1 MAMIGKT
8 TNAANE
14 EGRAHT
20 PVLRKMRH
28 QLAVA
33 SSDPVIAIGLVLAA
47 VFALLI
53 LAPVISILVNVAIVQ
68 IGDAARTRAPEG
80 AWTAYYLTR
89 AFASRMSGILLWQ
102 PLLNTASVA
111 IGAIVISMSV
121 GGLLAWLVNRTELPG
136 RGWFSTALII
146 PFMLPTWTL
155 ALAWTTIFKNRTVG
169 GQPGWLENLGFAT
182 PDWLAYGR
190 LPMIIILS
198 LHYAPFVILILGSAL
213 QRFDAQLEDSARIL
227 GASRRRVAFQIVLPL
242 MRPALLSCCLL
253 ILADCIG
260 EFAVPYVLGLPVGFD
275 TLSTSLYR
283 AISTRQTGMAAVM
296 AAVIMVIGVL
306 TLYIDTRMMREARR
320 FAIVG
325 GKGAMD
331 RRRPLGR
338 WQMPATGLAL
348 AFVAVGVVIP
358 LLTLFLST
366 IMRVPGRFTPE
377 NFTFDYWIGSDLGTV
392 ALRNGILLTPEFWS
406 AGLNTLIIIGAASL
420 ASGVLGL
427 LVGYVV
433 IRSRFAALGNF
444 LRQITFM
451 PYLVPGIAFA
461 AAILTLFA
469 VPRGPIP
476 ALYGTSII
484 LMLALIADQMPF
496 ASRSGIAAMAQ
507 LGKEPEEAARI
518 AGAGWLRRMTGI
530 VMPIQKRA
538 LASAILLPF
547 ISGIKGVSLFIILA
561 VPATDVLTTYSL
573 RLVDYNYTQA
583 ANAVVLMIALLALFG
598 TILINRLTGNGIAKG
613 LES

>member
-1 MAMIGKT
+1 MAI
-8 TNAANE
+8 NE
-14 EGRAHT
+14 QATGHGAGTRVE
-20 PVLRKMRH
+20 VLRH
-28 QLAVA
+28 HLAVA
-33 SSDPVIAIGLVLAA
+33 RREPVIAIGLMLAL
-47 VFALLI
+47 VFSLLI
-53 LAPVISILVNVAIVQ
+53 LAPVISILINVAIVQ
-68 IGDAARTRAPEG
+68 IGDAARTKAPEG
-80 AWTAYYLTR
+80 ALTLYYLTR
-89 AFASRMSGILLWQ
+89 AFASRMSSILLWQ
-102 PLLNTASVA
+102 PLLNTASIA
-111 IGAIVISMSV
+111 IGAIAISMTV
-121 GGLLAWLVNRTELPG
+121 GGILAWLVNRTDLAG
-136 RGWFSTALII
+136 RRWLATALII

-169 GQPGWLENLGFAT
+169 GQPGWLETLGFGT

-190 LPMIIILS
+190 FPIIIILS
-198 LHYAPFVILILGSAL
+198 LHYAPFVILILGAAL
-213 QRFDAQLEDSARIL
+213 QRLDAQLEDSARIL

-242 MRPALLSCCLL
+242 MRPALLSCGLL

-283 AISTRQTGMAAVM
+283 AISTRQNGMAAVM
-296 AAVIMVIGVL
+296 AAVIMVIGVV

-338 WQMPATGLAL
+338 WQLPATGFAL
-348 AFVAVGVVIP
+348 AFFILGVVIP
-358 LLTLFLST
+358 LLTLFFST
-366 IMRVPGRFTPE
+366 IMRVPGRFSLE
-377 NFTFDYWIGSDLGTV
+377 NFTFDYWIGSNLDTV
-392 ALRNGILLTPEFWS
+392 ALRSGILLTPEFWS
-406 AGLNTLIIIGAASL
+406 AGFNTLVIIGAASL
-420 ASGVLGL
+420 ASGILGL

-433 IRSRFAALGNF
+433 IRSPFAALGVF

-484 LMLALIADQMPF
+484 LILALIADQMPF

-518 AGAGWLRRMTGI
+518 AGAGWLRRMTSI

>member
-1 MAMIGKT
+1 MVDIGYVEKDARLASGNSPYKRLRHHLT
-8 TNAANE
+8 VISHE
-14 EGRAHT
+14 
-20 PVLRKMRH
+20 PVMFIGIA
-28 QLAVA
+28 LAV
-33 SSDPVIAIGLVLAA
+33 
-47 VFALLI
+47 VFLLLI

-80 AWTAYYLTR
+80 AFTLYYVTR
-89 AFASRMSGILLWQ
+89 AFASRMSSILLWQ
-102 PLLNTASVA
+102 PMLNTASIA
-111 IGAIVISMSV
+111 IGSIVLSMSV
-121 GGLLAWLVNRTELPG
+121 GGVLAWLVNRTELPG
-136 RGWFSTALII
+136 SRWFATALII

-169 GQPGWLENLGFAT
+169 GQPGWLETLGFST

-213 QRFDAQLEDSARIL
+213 QRLDAQLEDSARIL

-242 MRPALLSCCLL
+242 MRPALLSCGLL

-296 AAVIMVIGVL
+296 AAVIMAIGMVA
-306 TLYIDTRMMREARR
+306 LYIDTRMMREARR
-320 FAIVG
+320 FAIIG

-338 WQMPATGLAL
+338 WQMPATIFTL
-348 AFVAVGVVIP
+348 AFFTVGVVIP

-366 IMRVPGRFTPE
+366 IMRVPGRFSPE
-377 NFTFDYWIGSDLGTV
+377 NFTFDYWIGANLDTV
-392 ALRNGILLTPEFWS
+392 ALRNGILMTPEFWS
-406 AGLNTLIIIGAASL
+406 AGLNTLMIIGVASL

-433 IRSRFAALGNF
+433 IRSPFAALGNF
-444 LRQITFM
+444 LRQITFL

-469 VPRGPIP
+469 VPRGPLP
-476 ALYGTSII
+476 ALYGTSVI
-484 LMLALIADQMPF
+484 LILALIADQMPF

-518 AGAGWLRRMTGI
+518 AGAGWWRRMLSI

>member
-1 MAMIGKT
+1 MVDIRHVEKDARLASGNAPYRRLRHHLTVISHEPVMFIGI
-8 TNAANE
+8 A
-14 EGRAHT
+14 
-20 PVLRKMRH
+20 
-28 QLAVA
+28 LAV
-33 SSDPVIAIGLVLAA
+33 
-47 VFALLI
+47 VFLLLI

-80 AWTAYYLTR
+80 AFTLYYVTR
-89 AFASRMSGILLWQ
+89 AFVSRMSSILLWQ
-102 PLLNTASVA
+102 PMLNTASIA
-111 IGAIVISMSV
+111 IGSIVLSMSV
-121 GGLLAWLVNRTELPG
+121 GGVLAWLVNRTELPG
-136 RGWFSTALII
+136 RRWFATA

-169 GQPGWLENLGFAT
+169 GQPGWLETLGFST

-213 QRFDAQLEDSARIL
+213 QRLDAQLEDSARIL

-242 MRPALLSCCLL
+242 MRPALLSCGLL

-296 AAVIMVIGVL
+296 AAVIMAIGVV

-320 FAIVG
+320 FAIIG

-338 WQMPATGLAL
+338 WQMPATIFTL
-348 AFVAVGVVIP
+348 AFFTVGVVIP

-366 IMRVPGRFTPE
+366 IMRVPGRFSPE
-377 NFTFDYWIGSDLGTV
+377 NFTFDYWIGANLDTV
-392 ALRNGILLTPEFWS
+392 ALINGILMTPEFWS
-406 AGLNTLIIIGAASL
+406 AGLNTLVIIGVASL

-433 IRSRFAALGNF
+433 IRSPFAALGNF
-444 LRQITFM
+444 LRQITFL

-469 VPRGPIP
+469 VPRGPLP

-484 LMLALIADQMPF
+484 LILALIADQMPF

-518 AGAGWLRRMTGI
+518 AGAGWWRRMFSI

-583 ANAVVLMIALLALFG
+583 ANAVVLMIAFLALFG

>member
-1 MAMIGKT
+1 MVDIGHVEKDARLASGDSPYRRLRHHLT
-8 TNAANE
+8 VISHE
-14 EGRAHT
+14 
-20 PVLRKMRH
+20 PVMFIGIA
-28 QLAVA
+28 LAV
-33 SSDPVIAIGLVLAA
+33 
-47 VFALLI
+47 VFLLLI

-80 AWTAYYLTR
+80 AFTLYYVTR
-89 AFASRMSGILLWQ
+89 AFASRMSSILLWQ
-102 PLLNTASVA
+102 PMLNTASIA
-111 IGAIVISMSV
+111 IGSIFLSMSV
-121 GGLLAWLVNRTELPG
+121 GGVLAWLVNRTELPG
-136 RGWFSTALII
+136 RRWFATALII

-169 GQPGWLENLGFAT
+169 GQPGWLETLGFST

-213 QRFDAQLEDSARIL
+213 QRLDAQLEDSARIL

-242 MRPALLSCCLL
+242 MRPALLSCGLL

-296 AAVIMVIGVL
+296 AAVIMAIGVV

-320 FAIVG
+320 FAIIG

-338 WQMPATGLAL
+338 WQMPATVFTL
-348 AFVAVGVVIP
+348 AFFTVGVVIP

-366 IMRVPGRFTPE
+366 VMRVPGRFSPE
-377 NFTFDYWIGSDLGTV
+377 NFTFDYWIGANLDTI
-392 ALRNGILLTPEFWS
+392 ALRNGILMTPEFWS
-406 AGLNTLIIIGAASL
+406 AGLNTLVIIGVASL

-433 IRSRFAALGNF
+433 IRSPFAALGNF
-444 LRQITFM
+444 LRQITFL

-469 VPRGPIP
+469 VPRGPLP

-484 LMLALIADQMPF
+484 LILALIADQMPF

-518 AGAGWLRRMTGI
+518 AGAGWWRRMLSI
-530 VMPIQKRA
+530 VIPIQKRA

-583 ANAVVLMIALLALFG
+583 ANAVVLMIALSALFG

>member
-1 MAMIGKT
+1 MIGT
-8 TNAANE
+8 GMARN
-14 EGRAHT
+14 GRGMGLAK
-20 PVLRKMRH
+20 LRH
-28 QLAVA
+28 DLAVGRRE
-33 SSDPVIAIGLVLAA
+33 PVIAIGLALALL
-47 VFALLI
+47 FAFLI
-53 LAPVISILVNVAIVQ
+53 LAPVISILANVAIVQ
-68 IGDAARTRAPEG
+68 IGDAARSRAPEG
-80 AWTAYYLTR
+80 AFTLYYVTR

-102 PLLNTASVA
+102 PLLNTASIAV
-111 IGAIVISMSV
+111 GAIILSMTV
-121 GGLLAWLVNRTELPG
+121 GGVLAWLVNRTDLVG
-136 RGWFSTALII
+136 RRWLATALII

-169 GQPGWLENLGFAT
+169 GQPGWLEMLGFVT
-182 PDWLAYGR
+182 PDWMAYGR
-190 LPMIIILS
+190 FPIIIILS
-198 LHYAPFVILILGSAL
+198 LHYAPFVILILGAAL
-213 QRFDAQLEDSARIL
+213 QRLDAQLEDSARIL

-242 MRPALLSCCLL
+242 MRPALLSCGLL

-283 AISTRQTGMAAVM
+283 AISTRQSGMAAVM
-296 AAVIMVIGVL
+296 AAVIMAIGVV

-331 RRRPLGR
+331 RRRTLGR
-338 WQMPATGLAL
+338 WQIAAIGFAL
-348 AFVAVGVVIP
+348 SFFVLGVVVP
-358 LLTLFLST
+358 LVTLFLST

-377 NFTFDYWIGSDLGTV
+377 NFTFDYWIGSNLDTV
-392 ALRNGILLTPEFWS
+392 ALRSGILLTPEFWS
-406 AGLNTLIIIGAASL
+406 AGLNTLVIIGAASL
-420 ASGVLGL
+420 ASGILGL

-433 IRSRFAALGNF
+433 IRSPFAALGAF

-461 AAILTLFA
+461 AAMLTLFA
-469 VPRGPIP
+469 VPRGPLP

-484 LMLALIADQMPF
+484 LILALVADQMPF

-507 LGKEPEEAARI
+507 LGKEPEEAARV
-518 AGAGWLRRMTGI
+518 AGAGWWRRMTSI
-530 VMPIQKRA
+530 VLPIQKRA

-598 TILINRLTGNGIAKG
+598 TILINRLTGNGIARG

>member
-1 MAMIGKT
+1 MGAIDSQRTGHQ
-8 TNAANE
+8 NASRFE
-14 EGRAHT
+14 R
-20 PVLRKMRH
+20 LRHHLLVSFR
-28 QLAVA
+28 
-33 SSDPVIAIGLVLAA
+33 DPVVPIGLALAA
-47 VFALLI
+47 LFAFLI
-53 LAPVISILVNVAIVQ
+53 LAPIVSTLVNVVIVQ
-68 IGDAARTRAPEG
+68 IGDEARTKAPEG
-80 AWTAYYLTR
+80 ALTLYYVTR
-89 AFASRMSGILLWQ
+89 AFASRMSSILLWQ
-102 PLLNTASVA
+102 PLLNTASIA
-111 IGAIVISMSV
+111 FGAIVLSMAV
-121 GGLLAWLVNRTELPG
+121 GGVLAWLLNRTDLPG
-136 RGWFSTALII
+136 RNWFATALII

-155 ALAWTTIFKNRTVG
+155 ALAWATIFKNGTVG
-169 GQPGWLENLGFAT
+169 GQPGFLASLGVMT

-190 LPMIIILS
+190 LPMILILS

-213 QRFDAQLEDSARIL
+213 QRLDAQLEDSARVL
-227 GASRRRVAFQIVLPL
+227 GAGPSHVAFHIVLPL
-242 MRPALLSCCLL
+242 MRPALLSCGLL

-283 AISTRQTGMAAVM
+283 AISTRQSGMAAVM
-296 AAVIMVIGVL
+296 AGVIMALGMI
-306 TLYIDTRMMREARR
+306 TLYIDTRLMRQARR

-325 GKGAMD
+325 GKGSMNRCRA
-331 RRRPLGR
+331 LGR
-338 WQMPATGLAL
+338 WRPLATLFAG
-348 AFVAVGVVIP
+348 AFFAIGVVIP
-358 LLTLFLST
+358 LATLFLST
-366 IMRVPGRFTPE
+366 IMRVPGRFTME
-377 NFTFDYWIGSDLGTV
+377 NFTFDYWIGTGLDTV
-392 ALRNGILLTPEFWS
+392 ALRNGILLTPEFWN
-406 AGLNTLIIIGAASL
+406 AGLNTLVIVGSASL
-420 ASGVLGL
+420 AAGLLGL

-433 IRSRFAALGNF
+433 VRSPFAMLGSF

-469 VPRGPIP
+469 VPRGPMP

-496 ASRSGIAAMAQ
+496 ASRSGIAAMTQ

-518 AGAGWLRRMTGI
+518 AGAGWWRRMHSI
-530 VMPIQKRA
+530 VLPIQKRA

-583 ANAVVLMIALLALFG
+583 ANAVVLMIALLALAG
-598 TILINRLTGNGIAKG
+598 TMLINRITGNGIAKG

>member
-1 MAMIGKT
+1 MAMIDRQMERRTGSGF
-8 TNAANE
+8 E
-14 EGRAHT
+14 R
-20 PVLRKMRH
+20 LRH

-33 SSDPVIAIGLVLAA
+33 LCDPVIAIGLLLSAL
-47 VFALLI
+47 FAFLI
-53 LAPVISILVNVAIVQ
+53 LAPVISTLVNVVIVQ
-68 IGDAARTRAPEG
+68 IGDEARTRAPAG
-80 AWTAYYLTR
+80 ALTLYYVTR
-89 AFASRMSGILLWQ
+89 AFASRMSSILLWQ
-102 PLLNTASVA
+102 PLLNTASIA
-111 IGAIVISMSV
+111 LGAIVLSMSV
-121 GGLLAWLVNRTELPG
+121 GGILAWLLNRTDLPG
-136 RGWFSTALII
+136 RGWFATALII

-155 ALAWTTIFKNRTVG
+155 ALAWTTIFKNGTVG
-169 GQPGWLENLGFAT
+169 GQPGFLATLGFAT

-190 LPMIIILS
+190 LPMILILS

-213 QRFDAQLEDSARIL
+213 QRLDAQLEDSARIL
-227 GASRRRVAFQIVLPL
+227 GAGPRRVAFQIVLPL
-242 MRPALLSCCLL
+242 MRPALLSSGLL

-283 AISTRQTGMAAVM
+283 AISTRQSGMAAVM
-296 AAVIMVIGVL
+296 AGVIMALGVL
-306 TLYIDTRMMREARR
+306 TLYIDTRLMREARR

-325 GKGAMD
+325 GKGSMD
-331 RRRPLGR
+331 RCRPLGR
-338 WQMPATGLAL
+338 GRLPALLFAG
-348 AFVAVGVVIP
+348 AFFAVGVVIP
-358 LLTLFLST
+358 LGTLFLST
-366 IMRVPGRFTPE
+366 IMRIPGRFNAE
-377 NFTFDYWIGSDLGTV
+377 NFTFDYWIGTGLGTV
-392 ALRNGILLTPEFWS
+392 ALRNGILLTPEFWN
-406 AGLNTLIIIGAASL
+406 AAFNTVLIVGSASL

-433 IRSRFAALGNF
+433 VRSPFAMLGNF

-461 AAILTLFA
+461 AALLTLFA

-496 ASRSGIAAMAQ
+496 ASRSGIAAMTQ
-507 LGKEPEEAARI
+507 LGREPEEAARI
-518 AGAGWLRRMTGI
+518 AGAGWWRRMRSI
-530 VMPIQKRA
+530 VLPIQKRA

-583 ANAVVLMIALLALFG
+583 ANAVVLMIALLALAG
-598 TILINRLTGNGIAKG
+598 TVLINRLTGNGIAKG